1 MKLFRT
7 HITKFLV
14 AIATVFYCS
23 EIRAQEL
30 QEFDMSDTTITI
42 CQGILYDS
50 GGETGLYANNS
61 NITTVINTGGVITLT
76 FQGVFSIEN
85 VLDELTIYDG
95 VGTGGPVLGNF
106 TGTSL
111 PGIIVATSG
120 AVTLVF
126 TSDNSAVYAGF
137 TMMWETELPPP
148 IPPTLSIDPSL
159 LCGSNLFQVN
169 FSYSLACA
177 WVDAATFTFFR
188 NGSAIQVLNVLNA
201 CTGDSSD
208 YVVLNLA
215 EPIDVNCTYLV
226 HLDIEIPDVCE
237 VFWPFE
243 IEEEFIFNG
252 CGIEGEIISSAE
264 TICPGSC
271 ADISFETNGCLT
283 YTYNWNNGLPDTAGP
298 HTVCPNITTSYNVVV
313 TEVETG
319 NAETFTFQLQIEGSG
334 ILTPDT
340 SLCQSEESFFIQSEN
355 VGIWSGPGIQDE
367 NTGFFEPDSAN
378 AGVNIIYFEALG
390 CLDSILI
397 TIEPIGTDDIVA
409 ACPGSAPFQLN
420 SEPLGG
426 VWSGTFTDPSGLFDP
441 LSVGSYVAYYD
452 VNSCQDSV
460 IVNVDDISG
469 DFSFDTLCQSIWYDT
484 LVFAPIGGYWSGSG
498 IVDSLLGVFAPSG
511 APPGDLELT
520 YHINGCE
527 QIYTGFIKEIYTGD
541 SYHTACPLEEP
552 QVFYSDFTPTGGTWV
567 GAGIIDAQS
576 GLFDPG
582 LFPVYTFT
590 NIIYY
595 APNGCSD
602 TTYIDV
608 ILTDV
613 GVTDLSFCLGD
624 DTYELKYDNVFH
636 VPSWGGVWTGP
647 GITNPY
653 YDGWFFSPSIAGVGT
668 HTLYYE
674 RNTCIDSIIV
684 SVFPDALNISPKTY
698 CYTDTPEVLGTT
710 QSAGGVWSGSGIA
723 NPNNG
728 TFDPGIANAGTYY
741 LYWNAP
747 AGCIDSVSVTV
758 EQLEEAT
765 ISGLDAN
772 YCFIDSNYVFT
783 TLPIGGVL
791 TAPVTENL
799 WNPAIAGE
807 GEFQFVYS
815 VAGIACASADTIDVV
830 VTEEIVTSVSVSD
843 TIVCLG
849 SSSTIVVSAEGGEPT
864 TQLTYTWS
872 DGGFPINTHTIT
884 PTENTML
891 VITVND
897 GCSDPK
903 IDSIYIEVFP
913 PIDYEV
919 ITSDTLCFGDMG
931 SAMVEFPSGGN
942 YQVFWNSVES
952 IATSAEA
959 GSGLN
964 LEIINLDS
972 GCEIDT
978 SILIPSYSPII
989 ANFSLNPNED
999 CISYA
1004 DREDVQII
1012 DFSQNAVGG
1021 EWNLG
1026 GGEIVPY
1033 GVGSTPSMSF
1043 AGAGLTQISLIVFNE
1058 GGCADTAYASV
1069 CILPADPIFI
1079 PEIFSPNG
1087 DGNNDVFRIRG
1098 TGIVQVNCE
1107 IYNRYGER
1115 VYQIKTPDGSWNGE
1129 NGGKPVPSGNYVYY
1143 ADIVLSDGS
1152 QQKISGELTLI
1163 R

>member
-1 MKLFRT
+1 MKLFSS
-7 HITKFLV
+7 HIVKFLF
-14 AIATVFYCS
+14 AIASVLGCS

-50 GGETGLYANNS
+50 GGETGLYENNS

-85 VLDELTIYDG
+85 ILDELTIYDG
-95 VGTGGPVLGNF
+95 VGTSGPVLGTF
-106 TGTSL
+106 TGTTL
-111 PGIIVATSG
+111 PGTIVATSG

-137 TMMWETELPPP
+137 TMMWETEVPPP

-159 LCGSNLFQVN
+159 ICGSNLVQVN
-169 FSYSLACA
+169 FSYSLACS

-188 NGSAIQVLNVLNA
+188 NGEEIEVLNVMNA

-252 CGIEGEIISSAE
+252 CGIEGEITSTE
-264 TICPGSC
+264 QVICPGSC
-271 ADISFETNGCLT
+271 ADLSFETNGCLT
-283 YTYNWNNGLPDTAGP
+283 YTYDWSDGIPNGIGP
-298 HTVCPNITTSYNVVV
+298 HTVCPAVSTTYSVEV

-319 NAETFTFQLQIEGSG
+319 NVETFTFLLEVSGSS
-334 ILTPDT
+334 ILTNDT
-340 SLCQSEESFFIQSEN
+340 SICQSVDGFFLQSG
-355 VGIWSGPGIQDE
+355 VPGTWTGPGIQDE
-367 NTGFFEPDSAN
+367 ETGFFEPDSAQ
-378 AGVNIIYFEALG
+378 AGVNVIYFESLS
-390 CLDSILI
+390 CLDSVLI
-397 TIEPIGTDDIVA
+397 TIEPISTDDIVA
-409 ACPGSAPFQLN
+409 ACPGSAPFQLDA
-420 SEPLGG
+420 EPVGG
-426 VWSGTFTDPSGLFDP
+426 VWSGPNTDAAGMFDP
-441 LSVGSYVAYYD
+441 IAVGSYVAYYD
-452 VNSCQDSV
+452 VNGCQDSV
-460 IVNVDDISG
+460 VINVDDISG

-484 LVFAPIGGYWSGSG
+484 LVFSPLGGYWSGAG

-541 SYHTACPLEEP
+541 SYHTACPLEDA
-552 QVFYSDFTPTGGTWV
+552 QVFYPDFTPIGGTWT
-567 GAGIIDAQS
+567 GAGIIDAQT

-590 NIIYY
+590 SIIYY
-595 APNGCSD
+595 APNGCTD

-613 GVTDLSFCLGD
+613 GITDLSFCLGD
-624 DTYELKYDNVFH
+624 DIYELNYDNVQH

-647 GITNPY
+647 GISNPY
-653 YDGWFFSPSIAGVGT
+653 YDGWFFTPSSAGIGT

-674 RNTCIDSIIV
+674 RNTCIDSLIV
-684 SVFPDALNISPKTY
+684 SVYPDALNISPKIY
-698 CYTDTPEVLGTT
+698 CYTDAPEVLGTAE
-710 QSAGGVWSGSGIA
+710 SAGGVWSGSGIA
-723 NPNNG
+723 NATNG
-728 TFDPGIANAGTYY
+728 TFDPGIANEGTYY
-741 LYWNAP
+741 VYWNAP
-747 AGCIDSVSVTV
+747 AGCVDSVSVTV
-758 EQLEEAT
+758 EQLEDAT
-765 ISGLDAN
+765 ISGLDPN

-783 TLPIGGVL
+783 TTPVGGVL
-791 TAPVTENL
+791 TAPVTENI

-807 GEFQFVYS
+807 GEYQFVYS
-815 VAGIACASADTIDVV
+815 VSGIACSTSDTVDVV
-830 VTEEIVTSVSVSD
+830 VTEEILTTVSVSD

-872 DGGFPINTHTIT
+872 DGGFPINTHTVT
-884 PTENTML
+884 PTENTMI
-891 VITVND
+891 VVTVND

-913 PIDYEV
+913 QIDFEV
-919 ITSDTLCFGDMG
+919 ITSDTLCFGDIG

-942 YQVFWNSVES
+942 YQVFWNGVES

-964 LEIINLDS
+964 LQIINIDS
-972 GCEIDT
+972 GCETDT

-1021 EWNLG
+1021 EWHLG

-1033 GVGSTPSMSF
+1033 GVGTTPSMSF
-1043 AGAGLTQISLIVFNE
+1043 ASAGQTEISLIVFNE

-1079 PEIFSPNG
+1079 PQIFSPNG
-1087 DGNNDVFRIRG
+1087 DGNNDVFRVRG
-1098 TGIVQVNCE
+1098 VGIVQVNCE

-1115 VYQIKTPDGSWNGE
+1115 VYQFKSPEGFWNGDSA
-1129 NGGKPVPSGNYVYY
+1129 GKPAPSGNYVYY
-1143 ADIVLSDGS
+1143 VEIILNDGS